1 MTYAEDFEIQI
12 GDTVY
17 GVAITHYS
25 VDYGDDGEYVERD
38 WVILDDEGKE
48 VTVSLSA
55 RDERRI
61 TRMIDEEMA

>member
-1 MTYAEDFEIQI
+1 MTYAEDFEIEI

-38 WVILDDEGKE
+38 WVLLDEEGKE
-48 VTVSLSA
+48 ISIDLSP

-61 TRMIDEEMA
+61 KSLIDEVMA